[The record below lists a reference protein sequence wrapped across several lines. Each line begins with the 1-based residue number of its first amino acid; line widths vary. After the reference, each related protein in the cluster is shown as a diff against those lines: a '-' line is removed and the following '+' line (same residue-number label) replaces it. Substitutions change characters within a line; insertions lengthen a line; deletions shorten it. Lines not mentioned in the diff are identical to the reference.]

1 MGPGKSGSESDL
13 LCNILLEIYLT
24 QVEVKPFTETPEGQV
39 VWFDAKISF
48 EDNSLYIQED
58 VFAMDNK

>member
-1 MGPGKSGSESDL
+1 M
-13 LCNILLEIYLT
+13 
-24 QVEVKPFTETPEGQV
+24 KPFTETLEGQV
-39 VWFDAKISF
+39 VCFDAKINF